1 MSAADELLTIER
13 VAVLQRVELFRSVP
27 GHTLAGVAR
36 LLEEVRIDAGVTFI
50 ERGAIED
57 WLYVVAEGRVR
68 AHAGERTLAERGPGA
83 VVGEL
88 AVLQPAPRSASV
100 TAIEPTLLLRL
111 RRAPFEELLD
121 DRPEIARAVIG
132 SLAKRLQDLADEDAG
147 TLDR

>member
-1 MSAADELLTIER
+1 VTGVAGELLTIER
-13 VAVLQRVELFRSVP
+13 VAVLQRVEMFLSVP

-36 LLEEVRIDAGVTFI
+36 LLEEVRIDTGVTFI
-50 ERGAIED
+50 ERGAVED

-68 AHAGERTLAERGPGA
+68 AHVGDRTLTEIGPGS

-88 AVLQPAPRSASV
+88 AVLQPAARSASV

-132 SLAKRLQDLADEDAG
+132 SLARRLQHLADEDAG
-147 TLDR
+147 APD